1 MQTHECVE
9 NLLTI
14 LKQASQEKRIREGA
28 IFFALLT
35 VLQKKYLHFFLQC
48 SIILL
53 LKVWA
58 HLAVA
63 VCHGHKDHKEVK
75 SVMNSYELLYIIDN
89 DLSDEGKEAIV
100 NKINAVVTDNGGT
113 VDGIDKWG
121 TRKLAYAIN
130 YKTEGYY
137 VLVNFSA
144 PATLPDEV
152 ERVLR
157 ITDGVIRFMVVKK

>member
-1 MQTHECVE
+1 
-9 NLLTI
+9 
-14 LKQASQEKRIREGA
+14 
-28 IFFALLT
+28 
-35 VLQKKYLHFFLQC
+35 
-48 SIILL
+48 
-53 LKVWA
+53 
-58 HLAVA
+58 
-63 VCHGHKDHKEVK
+63 
-75 SVMNSYELLYIIDN
+75 MNSYELLYIIDN

-113 VDGIDKWG
+113 VDGIDKWC